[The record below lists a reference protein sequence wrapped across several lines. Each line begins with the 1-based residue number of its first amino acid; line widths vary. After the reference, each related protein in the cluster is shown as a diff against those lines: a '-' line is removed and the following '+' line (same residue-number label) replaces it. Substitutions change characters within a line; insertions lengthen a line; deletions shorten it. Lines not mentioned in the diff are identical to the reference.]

1 MIRVQNSNAT
11 PHQGF
16 PGKSQRR
23 SNVNLNPLISKGW
36 DVGVYTCI
44 YAESALTM
52 TITIMIILMM
62 IMICQG
68 VGRRSLHLHIN

>member
-1 MIRVQNSNAT
+1 MIIVQNSNAT

-23 SNVNLNPLISKGW
+23 STVNLNPLISKGW

-44 YAESALTM
+44 YCWISIDDDNNNNDNTDDDNDM
-52 TITIMIILMM
+52 P
-62 IMICQG
+62 
-68 VGRRSLHLHIN
+68 RSRT